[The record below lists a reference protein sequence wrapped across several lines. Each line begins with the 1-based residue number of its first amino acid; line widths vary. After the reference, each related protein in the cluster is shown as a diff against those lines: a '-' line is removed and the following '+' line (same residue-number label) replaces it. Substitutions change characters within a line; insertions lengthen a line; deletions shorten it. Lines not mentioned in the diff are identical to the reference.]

1 MVRLPQVLWAQQ
13 SDRLFLTID
22 LQDSKDPQIKLNNDS
37 EKKCGTVFFDGAAKS
52 TATGPE
58 LHEYKLDLEL
68 FGEVDPDESK
78 ISRKD
83 RSVVLVIA
91 KKEQGHWDRLL
102 KTSARMP
109 NIKVDWDKWVDE
121 DEEETKPEFDMSS
134 LGNLQDFSKYG
145 ADGGEDSDDE
155 EIPPLEE
162 DMDESKPAA

>member
-22 LQDSKDPQIKLNNDS
+22 LQDSKDPTVKLTNDAAG
-37 EKKCGTVFFDGAAKS
+37 KCGRVFFDGAAKS

-68 FGEVDPDESK
+68 FGEVDADDSK

-91 KKEQGHWDRLL
+91 KKGQGHWDRLL
-102 KTSARMP
+102 KTAARMP
-109 NIKVDWDKWVDE
+109 NIKVG
-121 DEEETKPEFDMSS
+121 P
-134 LGNLQDFSKYG
+134 Y
-145 ADGGEDSDDE
+145 
-155 EIPPLEE
+155 
-162 DMDESKPAA
+162 

>member
-22 LQDSKDPQIKLNNDS
+22 LQDSKDPQIKLNNNS

-68 FGEVDPDESK
+68 FGEVDADESK

-102 KTSARMP
+102 KTTARMP
-109 NIKVDWDKWVDE
+109 NIKVRKAL
-121 DEEETKPEFDMSS
+121 FDSHEALHPIATRQAFCFKTHVLKS
-134 LGNLQDFSKYG
+134 GRHVNNLSAQSC
-145 ADGGEDSDDE
+145 
-155 EIPPLEE
+155 LL
-162 DMDESKPAA
+162 DMHL

>member
-109 NIKVDWDKWVDE
+109 NIKVH
-121 DEEETKPEFDMSS
+121 TPNCCSS
-134 LGNLQDFSKYG
+134 RANLSQK
-145 ADGGEDSDDE
+145 
-155 EIPPLEE
+155 
-162 DMDESKPAA
+162 

>member
-109 NIKVDWDKWVDE
+109 NIKVHKLECCGSRGYLFKKYARAACLCVSNCAHNAFWWH
-121 DEEETKPEFDMSS
+121 TGG
-134 LGNLQDFSKYG
+134 LGQM
-145 ADGGEDSDDE
+145 GG
-155 EIPPLEE
+155 
-162 DMDESKPAA
+162 